1 MDEEPFTSTPNKVGP
16 RPKDPD
22 EEAVT
27 GPPYKMGD
35 RPKDSDDEKR
45 GNYDDYVAGAVA
57 AGPLATNAFIIILR
71 SVAGF
76 WFLDPRP
83 EEGD

>member
-1 MDEEPFTSTPNKVGP
+1 
-16 RPKDPD
+16 
-22 EEAVT
+22 
-27 GPPYKMGD
+27 MGA

-57 AGPLATNAFIIILR
+57 AGPSATTAFFIILR

-83 EEGD
+83 EEDICPGLLATMLDTRPEAGDQ